1 MTGTVLSENDTAGI
15 TEDEIVKAA
24 MSFTGEYDQVPPM
37 YSAKKI
43 NGRKL
48 YELAREGK
56 TVERQSCRVMIHSI
70 TLTSVDHVSDEFSFI
85 VSCSKGTYIRT
96 LCSDIG
102 RKLGCGAAMKELER
116 TRAGVFSADEALTL
130 GQIEEIV
137 HSGGIIED
145 HIKKIDDMFNEYPEI
160 YTDRDTDR
168 FVINGNRFS
177 IDRPDGMYRVY
188 LSDGRFAAVYDVRQE
203 KAQICRYFL
212 I

>member
-1 MTGTVLSENDTAGI
+1 
-15 TEDEIVKAA
+15 
-24 MSFTGEYDQVPPM
+24 
-37 YSAKKI
+37 
-43 NGRKL
+43 
-48 YELAREGK
+48 
-56 TVERQSCRVMIHSI
+56 
-70 TLTSVDHVSDEFSFI
+70 
-85 VSCSKGTYIRT
+85 
-96 LCSDIG
+96 
-102 RKLGCGAAMKELER
+102 MKELER